1 MLKLKSFN
9 YFKFWRKSP
18 KIKIIWVKDRREKY
32 VRVQRAM
39 TRSIIIRKLIMFSFK
54 QRLKMNI
61 SYKGSPDFSGPLSIF
76 DKFNKFCK
84 IT

>member
-1 MLKLKSFN
+1 MLKLKYFN

-18 KIKIIWVKDRREKY
+18 KIKIIWVNDRREKY

-61 SYKGSPDFSGPLSIF
+61 SYKGSPDFSESLSIF
-76 DKFNKFCK
+76 DKFHVFCK